1 MQEEVENREIA
12 ILYLK
17 VIAFLVFVFNFS
29 PEHKKDKI
37 RLSYRN
43 GNATW
48 YESFRYEP
56 DPDAVWQTVAVG
68 FDPSE
73 GDVFVWSGGVSL
85 GKEFE
90 KEGSLTFTRPFFPNR
105 CSVAFSAAVSFSSM

>member
-1 MQEEVENREIA
+1 MLEEVENREIA

-17 VIAFLVFVFNFS
+17 VIAFFIFNFF
-29 PEHKKDKI
+29 PEHQKDKI
-37 RLSYRN
+37 HLSYRN

-73 GDVFVWSGGVSL
+73 GDVFVWTGGVAL
-85 GKEFE
+85 GKMFE
-90 KEGSLTFTRPFFPNR
+90 KEGSLTFARPFFPNR
-105 CSVAFSAAVSFSSM
+105 CSVAFSAAVSFSGL